1 MVHVFNVDAAKEIGI
16 LPAVMLWNFQFWVE
30 HNRANRIN
38 YYEGKYWT
46 YNSMSALEELFPYA
60 SKKQIRTALN
70 KLLDDGYIEKG
81 CFNKSPYDRTA
92 WYTVT
97 KLANRFA
104 PEGNSDVPLRANG
117 DAPEGK
123 CDLPL
128 RANGGAAEGTPIPYI
143 NYTDNKPN
151 INTDNTY
158 QETDNISSLRSDIS
172 SSKKPRM
179 KIPPDINEVKAY
191 CMERN
196 NEIDAEQFYDFY
208 ETKGWMIGKSK
219 MKDWKAC
226 VRTWERNA
234 KKNDKPVIDI
244 WAC

>member
-46 YNSMSALEELFPYA
+46 YNSVSALEELFPYA

-70 KLLDDGYIEKG
+70 KLLDGGYIEKG
-81 CFNKSPYDRTA
+81 CFNKSPFDRTA

-97 KLANRFA
+97 PLA
-104 PEGNSDVPLRANG
+104 
-117 DAPEGK
+117 DALAREDK
-123 CDLPL
+123 SDLPL
-128 RANGGAAEGTPIPYI
+128 RENAGSAEGTPIPYI

-196 NEIDAEQFYDFY
+196 NGIDAEQFYDFY